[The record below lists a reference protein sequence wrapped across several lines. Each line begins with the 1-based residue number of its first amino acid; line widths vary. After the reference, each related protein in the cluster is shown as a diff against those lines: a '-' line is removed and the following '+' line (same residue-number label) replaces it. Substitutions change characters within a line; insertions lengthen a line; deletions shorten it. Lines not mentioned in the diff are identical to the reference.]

1 MLALLIIVTLINVL
15 VATGFSLA
23 GVFFPGFIVKGGEG
37 SHTARVFALY
47 GVARSVPL
55 LLVVFWA
62 AFRADGTALLWL
74 GTLAGIIQLA
84 DAAVGTQ
91 TRDMIKVWGP
101 LGLGVAQ
108 LVVVVLAVWFTP
120 L

>member
-1 MLALLIIVTLINVL
+1 MLALLSIVTLINAA

-47 GVARSVPL
+47 GAARSVAL
-55 LLVVFWA
+55 LLIVLYA
-62 AFRADGTALLWL
+62 AFRADATALVWL

-101 LGLGVAQ
+101 LGLGIVQ
-108 LVVVVLAVWFTP
+108 LVAVLLAVWFT
-120 L
+120 